1 MRIVFV
7 AVLASLAACSS
18 SPPKAPPSAP
28 VPAVVKVPVA
38 TYVPIPARLTSR
50 CVWSRE
56 GEPSQVFAVS
66 NGRRRCL
73 LQYEAQFDAVEQVQ
87 GKPVPK

>member
-7 AVLASLAACSS
+7 AVLASLAACSTAPS
-18 SPPKAPPSAP
+18 KAPPSAP
-28 VPAVVKVPVA
+28 VPAVIKVPVT
-38 TYVPIPARLTSR
+38 TYVPIPTRLTSR
-50 CVWSRE
+50 CAWARE

-73 LQYEAQFDAVEQVQ
+73 LQYEAQLNAVEKVQ
-87 GKPVPK
+87 GKPVPE

>member
-1 MRIVFV
+1 MRFLMIAAIV
-7 AVLASLAACSS
+7 VLAGCAK
-18 SPPKAPPSAP
+18 SPVRENPPAPALIS
-28 VPAVVKVPVA
+28 VPVA
-38 TYVPIPARLTSR
+38 TYVPIAPELTRR
-50 CVWSRE
+50 CAWTRD